1 MSNEELA
8 VLAQQGDREAIGP
21 LWEQV
26 KRLLYQMA
34 RRFHLRYGADCCA
47 QRGVTMAD
55 LEQEC
60 FLALMDAVR
69 GFKPT
74 RGYQFTTYLTRAS
87 EGRFKAAMGLRKHN
101 PLDVADSMNAP
112 ALDDGERLVEAGDL
126 IPDPQAAGEL
136 ENIDTT
142 AEREHYHTELE
153 TGLADLP
160 PLQAAV
166 IRGRFYRAQQ
176 YQQIAAQVGGSAL
189 DVRREV
195 SKGLQALR
203 ADERIQRL
211 GDEYI
216 AGNAYKHTGF
226 AAWKYGGSVEEWLVE
241 RGEQAQN

>member
-1 MSNEELA
+1 MNNEDLA
-8 VLAQQGDREAIGP
+8 VLGQQGNKEAIAA

-26 KRLLYQMA
+26 KRLLYQLA
-34 RRFHLRYGADCCA
+34 RRFYRRYGVECCA

-60 FLALMDAVR
+60 FLAFLDAVR

-74 RGYQFTTYLTRAS
+74 GGWQFTTYLTRAS
-87 EGRFKAAMGLRKHN
+87 EGRFKAVMGLRKCN
-101 PLDVADSMNAP
+101 PLDIADSMNAP
-112 ALDDGERLVEAGDL
+112 ALDDGEGLVEAGDL

-136 ENIDTT
+136 EAIDTT
-142 AEREHYHTELE
+142 AVIEYYHTELE
-153 TGLADLP
+153 AGLAALP
-160 PLQAAV
+160 ILQEAA
-166 IRGRFYRAQQ
+166 IRGRFYKAQQ
-176 YQQIAAQVGGSAL
+176 YQQIAAEIGGSAS
-189 DVRREV
+189 DVRRKV

-226 AAWKYGGSVEEWLVE
+226 SAWKYGGSVEEWLVE
-241 RGEQAQN
+241 RG

>member
-8 VLAQQGDREAIGP
+8 ILAQQGNREAIAS

-26 KRLLYQMA
+26 KRLLYQLA
-34 RRFHLRYGADCCA
+34 RRFYRRYGADCCA
-47 QRGVTMAD
+47 KRGVMLAD

-60 FLALMDAVR
+60 LLALLDAVR

-74 RGYQFTTYLTRAS
+74 AGYQFTTYLTRAS
-87 EGRFKAAMGLRKHN
+87 ESRFKAAMGLRKHN
-101 PLDVADSMNAP
+101 PLDVADSMNSP
-112 ALDDGERLVEAGDL
+112 ALDDGEHLVEAGDL

-142 AEREHYHTELE
+142 AEREYYHAELDA
-153 TGLADLP
+153 GLEALP
-160 PLQAAV
+160 LLQEAV
-166 IRGRFYRAQQ
+166 IRGRFYKCQQ
-176 YQQIAAQVGGSAL
+176 YQQIAAQVGGSAS

-203 ADERIQRL
+203 ADARIQRL

-216 AGNAYKHTGF
+216 AGNAYKHTSF
-226 AAWKYGGSVEEWLVE
+226 SAWKYGGSVEEWLVE
-241 RGEQAQN
+241 RG